1 MLKKDPIA
9 MALLKEYNNIMML
22 NQNLSEDEALAKIDK
37 IQTKNVNHR
46 LACRPF
52 GENCGFTLSEG
63 SQFIIL
69 FDDELALELGAEIY
83 GSVADVFVN
92 ADGFKK
98 SIPGP
103 GVGNYLTVG
112 KAMGLIR
119 SILGTE
125 SLRNRSYMQ
134 AHGTSRDATSQHR
147 RSPCWCQNGVWRLCH
162 QARHLTNLNPKT
174 TEEAGE
180 RT

>member
-1 MLKKDPIA
+1 M
-9 MALLKEYNNIMML
+9 
-22 NQNLSEDEALAKIDK
+22 
-37 IQTKNVNHR
+37 QT
-46 LACRPF
+46 F
-52 GENCGFTLSEG
+52 GDNCGFTLSEG

-69 FDDELALELGAEIY
+69 FDDALALELGAEIY

-119 SILGTE
+119 SMLGSE
-125 SLRNRSYMQ
+125 SLSEIDHTCKHTEL
-134 AHGTSRDATSQHR
+134 AHR
-147 RSPCWCQNGVWRLCH
+147 RIG
-162 QARHLTNLNPKT
+162 
-174 TEEAGE
+174 
-180 RT
+180 